1 MSDSV
6 FTKIIKGEIPSHKVY
21 EDEYTLAFLDIH
33 PTQPGHTIVIPKEQI
48 EFIWDLDDQTY
59 LALMSTVKKVGLM
72 LREVMGKPFVGLKVF
87 GMDVPHVHVHLIPF
101 STAAEFNNRQD
112 MQAEPDHK
120 TLAETAEKLRF

>member
-1 MSDSV
+1 M
-6 FTKIIKGEIPSHKVY
+6 Y